1 MNSVPRGFGL
11 AAVGGGALR
20 IANSFTGNVLSDGVL
35 TTLYFVTD
43 IFLLTGIAGLW
54 WRQRAII
61 GLAGTAGIVIFIAG
75 IVLIRLSALHVE
87 GLGYQLGAAV
97 ALIGLAV
104 YSLEALVLQGAPQ
117 WAPIL
122 WLLSLVLGV
131 GAMLGAP
138 VLIVLSGLVFGLGF
152 VAMGSR
158 LLRS

>member
-11 AAVGGGALR
+11 AAMGGGALR
-20 IANSFTGNVLSDGVL
+20 IVNSFTGNMLSDSAL

-43 IFLLTGIAGLW
+43 VFLLTGTAGLW
-54 WRQRAII
+54 WRQRAAI
-61 GLAGTAGIVIFIAG
+61 GLAGTSGIVIFIAG

-104 YSLEALVLQGAPQ
+104 YSLEALVQQAAPQ

-122 WLLSLVLGV
+122 WLLSLVFGV

-138 VLIVLSGLVFGLGF
+138 MLIVLSGLVFGLGF
-152 VAMGSR
+152 VAMGAR
-158 LLRS
+158 LLRG